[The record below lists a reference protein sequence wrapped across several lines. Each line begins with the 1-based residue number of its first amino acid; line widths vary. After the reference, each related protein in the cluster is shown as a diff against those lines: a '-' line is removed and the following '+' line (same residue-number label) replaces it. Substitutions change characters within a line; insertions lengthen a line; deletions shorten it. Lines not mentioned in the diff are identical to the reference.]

1 MTTNFALFKE
11 KLEKSKTKKVASNFT
26 WMKLDS
32 GKRYTLRFIPLKSE
46 NFELPIAIYNHHALN
61 FPDGHFESVA
71 CPRAS
76 EERDCPFCNFATK
89 QYKTYTKTDNRD
101 YLDAFKKL
109 VMKKHYLLVGFEPSE
124 IDTSD
129 IKPEDLKIVRASSQ
143 ANMQSIESKLEK
155 EIDFVDFKTGR
166 NVELKKIKGTGKDA
180 ITTIIWDFNDPEPA
194 FTGKNADKIWQELLD
209 KSPDLTA
216 ITTPLSEAELNKKF
230 AEFTATP
237 VDQDEAD
244 ETEAETEERLVSKYK
259 PAPTK
264 VPAPVAVEADDN
276 ELDIEAMRKMLAD
289 D

>member
-1 MTTNFALFKE
+1 MTTNFQLFKE
-11 KLEKSKTKKVASNFT
+11 KLEKSKAKKATSNFT

-46 NFELPIAIYNHHALN
+46 DFELPIAIYNHHALN

-71 CPRAS
+71 CPRLT
-76 EERDCPFCNFATK
+76 EERDCPFCTFASQ
-89 QYKTYTKTDNRD
+89 QYKKYTKTDNRD

-109 VMKKHYLLVGFEPSE
+109 VAKRHYLLVGYEPSE

-155 EIDFVDFKTGR
+155 EIDFVDPQTGR

-180 ITTIIWDFNDPEPA
+180 ITTIIWDYQDPEPA
-194 FTGKNADKIWQELLD
+194 FTGKNASKIWQDILD
-209 KSPDLTA
+209 KSPDLTTI
-216 ITTPLSEAELNKKF
+216 ITPMSDADLAKKF
-230 AEFTATP
+230 SEFTATP
-237 VDQDEAD
+237 VDTDESE
-244 ETEAETEERLVSKYK
+244 ETPEEEEQRLVEKYK
-259 PAPTK
+259 
-264 VPAPVAVEADDN
+264 APVKTKEIAVETADDG
-276 ELDIEAMRKMLAD
+276 EIDIEQMRKMLAD